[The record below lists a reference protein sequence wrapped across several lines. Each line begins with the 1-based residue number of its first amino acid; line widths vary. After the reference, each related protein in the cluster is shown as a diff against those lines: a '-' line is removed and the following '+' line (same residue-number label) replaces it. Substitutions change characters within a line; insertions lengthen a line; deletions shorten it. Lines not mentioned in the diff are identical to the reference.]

1 MNFVSENKPLLE
13 MLQLYK
19 LPDQEEVKTEMEL
32 RQNEHHAEKAVRT
45 QKASI

>member
-32 RQNEHHAEKAVRT
+32 SKGTSQAE
-45 QKASI
+45 